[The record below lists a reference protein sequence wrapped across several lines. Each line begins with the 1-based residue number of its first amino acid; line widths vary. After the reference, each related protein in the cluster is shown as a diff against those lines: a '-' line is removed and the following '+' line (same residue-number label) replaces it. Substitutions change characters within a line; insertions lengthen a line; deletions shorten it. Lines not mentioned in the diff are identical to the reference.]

1 MFKAF
6 VLGFDQLGE
15 RRSRGVLVKALG
27 LTLVLYVV
35 LAVLL
40 GWGVT
45 HLPRFEAGWA
55 NTLAELF
62 SGLGVLLG
70 LALLFP
76 AVASAFIGL
85 FLDDIADAVERQH
98 YPADPPG
105 RALAAGPALLGSLRF
120 LLVMIALNLLVL
132 PLYVLMLW
140 FPPIN
145 LFIFYGLN
153 GYLLSREYFELVAW
167 RHVDRPTARRLR
179 KRNQGRLWLAGAAIA
194 FLLTIPVIS
203 LAAPIVAT
211 AAMVHLFKRLARV
224 PGASTAAAA
233 R

>member
-6 VLGFDQLGE
+6 VLAFDQLGE

-27 LTLVLYVV
+27 LTLIVYVV
-35 LAVLL
+35 LAALL

-45 HLPRFEAGWA
+45 HLPRFDSGWA
-55 NTLAELF
+55 NTLVEWF
-62 SGLGVLLG
+62 SGLGILLA

-85 FLDDIADAVERQH
+85 YLDDIAEAVETLH

-105 RALAAGPALLGSLRF
+105 RALPLAPALLGSLRF
-120 LLVMIALNLLVL
+120 LLVMVALNLLVL
-132 PLYVLMLW
+132 PLYILMLW

-167 RHVDRPTARRLR
+167 RHVDRPTARTLR
-179 KRNQGRLWLAGAAIA
+179 KRNQGRLWLAGAVIA

-211 AAMVHLFKRLARV
+211 AAMVHLFKRLVR
-224 PGASTAAAA
+224 PSGAA
-233 R
+233 RAGTAF

>member
-27 LTLVLYVV
+27 LTLVVYVV

-45 HLPRFEAGWA
+45 RLPRFESGWA
-55 NTLAELF
+55 NTLVDWF
-62 SGLGVLLG
+62 SGLGILLA

-85 FLDDIADAVERQH
+85 FLDDIAAAVETQH
-98 YPADPPG
+98 YPADAPG
-105 RALAAGPALLGSLRF
+105 RALPFAPALLGSLRF
-120 LLVMIALNLLVL
+120 LLVMVALNLLVL
-132 PLYVLMLW
+132 PLYILMLW

-167 RHVDRPTARRLR
+167 RHVDRPTARALR
-179 KRNQGRLWLAGAAIA
+179 KRNQGRLWLAGAVIA

-211 AAMVHLFKRLARV
+211 AAMVHLFKRVGRS
-224 PGASTAAAA
+224 PGALSAAAI
-233 R
+233 

>member
-6 VLGFDQLGE
+6 VLAFDQLGE

-27 LTLVLYVV
+27 LTLLLYVV
-35 LAVLL
+35 LAGLL

-45 HLPRFEAGWA
+45 HLPQFEAGWA
-55 NTLAELF
+55 NTLVDLF
-62 SGLGVLLG
+62 SGVGILLG
-70 LALLFP
+70 LAILFP

-85 FLDDIADAVERQH
+85 YLDDIAEAVESRH

-105 RALAAGPALLGSLRF
+105 RALAIGPALAGSLRF
-120 LLVMIALNLLVL
+120 LLIMIALNLAVL

-167 RHVDRPTARRLR
+167 RHVDRPTARALR
-179 KRNQGRLWLAGAAIA
+179 KRNQGRLWLAGAVIA

-211 AAMVHLFKRLARV
+211 AAMVHLFKRLSRAPGSLR
-224 PGASTAAAA
+224 PGAAF
-233 R
+233 

>member
-27 LTLVLYVV
+27 LTLVLYVA
-35 LAVLL
+35 LAALL
-40 GWGVT
+40 GWGVA
-45 HLPRFEAGWA
+45 HLPRFESGWA
-55 NTLAELF
+55 NTLVDWF
-62 SGLGVLLG
+62 SGFGIVLG
-70 LALLFP
+70 LALIFP

-85 FLDDIADAVERQH
+85 FLDDIAEAVETQH
-98 YPADPPG
+98 YPADAPG
-105 RALAAGPALLGSLRF
+105 RALAFAPALLGSLRF

-132 PLYVLMLW
+132 PLYILMLW

-167 RHVDRPTARRLR
+167 RHVDRPTARMLR
-179 KRNQGRLWLAGAAIA
+179 KRNQGRLWLAGAVIA

-211 AAMVHLFKRLARV
+211 AAMVHLFKRLGR
-224 PGASTAAAA
+224 PTGGALSAATI
-233 R
+233 

>member
-40 GWGVT
+40 GWGVA

-224 PGASTAAAA
+224 PGASTAAAG
-233 R
+233 